1 MHYITCTAC
10 HAKGL
15 DRLLSEMR
23 EEVNGEVSE
32 KVTEVSGR

>member
-1 MHYITCTAC
+1 MHYI
-10 HAKGL
+10 L
-15 DRLLSEMR
+15 VLYVMSEMR